1 MVAAAALAGQVMPA
15 QYEPDRIA
23 RNDIQSLLRRVTVV
37 PNPEYS
43 KRFPEEHCCKI
54 TVALKDGKFFTREKV
69 DYEGFHTR
77 PMLWERVTEKFMGLA
92 EEVIESSRRREIVDA
107 VKSLDG
113 IAVKDL
119 MALLG

>member
-1 MVAAAALAGQVMPA
+1 MV
-15 QYEPDRIA
+15 PD
-23 RNDIQSLLRRVTVV
+23 S
-37 PNPEYS
+37 EYS
-43 KRFPEEHCCKI
+43 KRFPDEHCCRI
-54 TVALKDGKFFTREKV
+54 TVTLTDGRFFTKEKV

-92 EEVIESSRRREIVDA
+92 EEAFESSRRSEIVDA
-107 VKSLDG
+107 VKRLDG

>member
-1 MVAAAALAGQVMPA
+1 MPA
-15 QYEPDRIA
+15 QYEPERIG

-43 KRFPEEHCCKI
+43 KRFPDEHCCRI
-54 TVALKDGKFFTREKV
+54 TVTLTDGRFFTKEKV
-69 DYEGFHTR
+69 DYDGFHTR
-77 PMLWERVTEKFMGLA
+77 PMSWGRVTEKFEGLA
-92 EEVIESSRRREIVDA
+92 EEVFESSRRREIVDA
-107 VKSLDG
+107 VKRLDG